1 MNQVRKYK
9 INKFFKTI
17 RDSRIRV
24 SLSILDDIILKFHD
38 KDIEKIL
45 ESIHDL
51 RKNLL
56 YMLSFEKLVKEEQQ
70 TVKMVWDDEKQC
82 IRVEK
87 LKVHSTRTKKCKF

>member
-1 MNQVRKYK
+1 M
-9 INKFFKTI
+9 
-17 RDSRIRV
+17 
-24 SLSILDDIILKFHD
+24 SLIVTDDILLKFQD
-38 KDIEKIL
+38 KDFEKIL

-51 RKNLL
+51 RKNFL